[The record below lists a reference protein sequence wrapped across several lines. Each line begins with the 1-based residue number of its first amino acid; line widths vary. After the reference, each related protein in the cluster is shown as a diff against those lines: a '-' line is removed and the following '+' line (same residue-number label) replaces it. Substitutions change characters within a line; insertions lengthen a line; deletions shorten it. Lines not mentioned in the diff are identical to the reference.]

1 MVKETQCAAQ
11 KHCSFIHVRVTQLIH
26 SHTHAYTLST
36 VPSSTS
42 HTSKLD
48 QHALGGLNIAE
59 EVHCG
64 LPLCE
69 VVRDVIKTLGVI
81 NPSHSQTQHQ
91 NTTRVSQPRD
101 RTNRNLLSHLFL
113 LDDAKLPYHILPV
126 CVAVTEFTSSQCGA
140 LEKKDIKYYSSA
152 CYIVSVLRINSQ

>member
-1 MVKETQCAAQ
+1 MYGERNSVCSAETL
-11 KHCSFIHVRVTQLIH
+11 FIYTCQSNPTDTLT
-26 SHTHAYTLST
+26 HTHTYTLSA

-48 QHALGGLNIAE
+48 QHALGWLNIAE

-69 VVRDVIKTLGVI
+69 DVRDVIKMLGVI

-91 NTTRVSQPRD
+91 NTTSVSQPRD
-101 RTNRNLLSHLFL
+101 RTSRNLLSHLFS
-113 LDDAKLPYHILPV
+113 LDDAKLTYHILPV
-126 CVAVTEFTSSQCGA
+126 CVAVTEFTRSQYGA
-140 LEKKDIKYYSSA
+140 LGKKRHQILFVCMLY
-152 CYIVSVLRINSQ
+152 CFGT